1 MLGSLEAKVLGV
13 LEDEGEASVREV
25 VDGLE
30 ERGEDKAYTT
40 VGTILDRLYEKDIIE
55 RREEP
60 YKGGSRYVYEYVD
73 FEEDYLNEIL
83 RDVVDLFGCEGIDS
97 LHEKISKKRDD
108 ELCNGEDL
116 ESEEESE
123 SELTTAKEDVSD

>member
-13 LEDEGEASVREV
+13 LEDEEEASVREV

-97 LHEKISKKRDD
+97 LHEKISEKKG
-108 ELCNGEDL
+108 EEICNGESDTDTD
-116 ESEEESE
+116 EDP
-123 SELTTAKEDVSD
+123 KEKSPTGETSD